1 MFTVITQR
9 YVRDNAATTSKKVD
23 DKCLILDFVFLQ
35 SITNPDFVEE
45 YMSSLRGFVSLLNDP
60 TDTTGKLHTH
70 THTHTHTQHTYTHNI
85 LTHHYPVFILTFK
98 KSRFCGTNSSLQ
110 C

>member
-9 YVRDNAATTSKKVD
+9 YVRDNATSKRID

-60 TDTTGKLHTH
+60 TDTTGNTH
-70 THTHTHTQHTYTHNI
+70 THTTY
-85 LTHHYPVFILTFK
+85 LHH
-98 KSRFCGTNSSLQ
+98 
-110 C
+110 